1 MTALRIC
8 TCRGSSQE
16 RQLWVGNI
24 PGWGHVYF
32 SFPKQISLLLSLQR
46 KQHFT
51 GSFLQS
57 ASPGPGSPLGQS
69 SLSETAGGGSG
80 HVGLLSPYF
89 AAPGRSQKT
98 SQPGPG
104 GLQRAES
111 LNSRRL
117 HRGPARLRGPPP
129 RGAGLVW
136 VRPCQPGRVSRF
148 QQIHRQYHLKLLNQE
163 HVLH

>member
-1 MTALRIC
+1 MEKL
-8 TCRGSSQE
+8 GSE
-16 RQLWVGNI
+16 
-24 PGWGHVYF
+24 
-32 SFPKQISLLLSLQR
+32 KQSDLLKATQQSRAEAIHQVDSRMKGFISHPLR

-69 SLSETAGGGSG
+69 SLSETAGGSSG
-80 HVGLLSPYF
+80 HVGLLSPCF

-117 HRGPARLRGPPP
+117 HRGPARLRGLPP